1 MNRNFLKTNEV
12 LAAIVIYIILYGTV
26 VLAQPSFLY
35 KPDSTLRQ
43 FGVGYRNKTILPMW
57 LLSLILGIVS
67 YLAVIYYMEYQ
78 QLI

>member
-1 MNRNFLKTNEV
+1 MNRNFLKTNVV